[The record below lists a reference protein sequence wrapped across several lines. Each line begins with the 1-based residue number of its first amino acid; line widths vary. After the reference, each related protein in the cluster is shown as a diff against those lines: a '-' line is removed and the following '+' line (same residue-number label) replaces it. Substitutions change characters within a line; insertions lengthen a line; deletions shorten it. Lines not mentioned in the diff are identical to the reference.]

1 MKYVISESKL
11 EQVIIEYISGLFP
24 IDEINYT
31 NPDVYDDEY
40 EEVYEDENMVQFYL
54 GNYDDGENN
63 TFLWLGPEYFDKN
76 SSARD
81 RSPVVVVDHPYD
93 DQLISYFNDQWEEP
107 FKKWFMKNFNLP
119 VKTVEWKRMI
129 D

>member
-1 MKYVISESKL
+1 
-11 EQVIIEYISGLFP
+11 
-24 IDEINYT
+24 
-31 NPDVYDDEY
+31 
-40 EEVYEDENMVQFYL
+40 
-54 GNYDDGENN
+54 
-63 TFLWLGPEYFDKN
+63 LWLGPEYFDKN